1 MRRSIGVVW
10 CMTPIR
16 ICVAGADGRMGRTLL
31 EEAVDWRDIEVVG
44 AITAPN
50 SPNLGKRLGALSLRP
65 ENVELVGP
73 SRIDEAVRDAD
84 VYVSFTTPK
93 AEVEN
98 LPQVA
103 HLGKRI
109 VVGTTGLSE
118 DQRKAIIEAVRD
130 KVPMVIS
137 PNFGIGVNILFRIL
151 ELSRLFPEGYDFS
164 VLEIHH
170 TGKADA
176 PSGTAKKL
184 SSLLQDIRGYSK
196 TVHGREG
203 LSKRS
208 KEELEVASLR
218 LGGVPGIHEVLIAG
232 PYELIRI
239 EHTAFSR
246 RLFAQ
251 GALLA
256 VRWIH
261 RQEKPGIYDMRDVLK
276 A

>member
-1 MRRSIGVVW
+1 MN
-10 CMTPIR
+10 PIK
-16 ICVAGADGRMGRTLL
+16 ICVAGADGRMGSTILG
-31 EEAVDWRDIEVVG
+31 EASEWRDIEVVG
-44 AITAPN
+44 AITAPD
-50 SPNLGKRLGALSLRP
+50 SPNLGKRLGDLSLGP
-65 ENVELVGP
+65 EDVELVGP
-73 SRIDEAVRDAD
+73 SRLDEAVRDAD

-98 LPQVA
+98 LPRVA
-103 HLGKRI
+103 DLGKKI

-118 DQRKAIIEAVRD
+118 EQRKAIVTAIKD
-130 KVPMVIS
+130 KVPAVIS
-137 PNFGIGVNILFRIL
+137 PNFAVGVNILFRIL
-151 ELSRLFPEGYDFS
+151 ELSKLFPEDYDFS
-164 VLEIHH
+164 VLEVHH

-184 SSLLQDIRGYSK
+184 SRLLQDIRGYSK
-196 TVHGREG
+196 TVYGREG
-203 LSKRS
+203 FSKRG
-208 KEELEVASLR
+208 KDELEVASLR

-256 VRWIH
+256 VRWVH
-261 RQEKPGIYDMRDVLK
+261 RQGKPGIYDMMDVLK